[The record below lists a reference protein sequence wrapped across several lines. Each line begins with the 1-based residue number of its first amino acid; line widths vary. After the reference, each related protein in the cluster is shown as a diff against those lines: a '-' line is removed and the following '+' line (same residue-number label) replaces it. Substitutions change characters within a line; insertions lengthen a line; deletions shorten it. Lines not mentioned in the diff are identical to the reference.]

1 MKKLLSLMLA
11 LVMLVSLVPT
21 VFATD
26 NSVTVNFSAS
36 DGATII
42 MKEKIAVTDGL
53 AEKYGFEVANA
64 DHNGNEID
72 EPTIF
77 DAIVAAHISLY
88 GEAFTPETAGNYLVM
103 TYSFITKAFGRETA
117 TLGFFANDRMPN
129 DGIYNEGYGS
139 YTGLACDTAEIK
151 ENDEIVFFFYQDQ
164 FSWGDYKA
172 DFAEDEIT
180 VKVNEDVTL
189 SATAFSSWYG
199 SGTEENI
206 AMNSVAAAGAD
217 IYSYSPEGQVEKIA
231 TTDENGSVKL
241 SFDKAGEYTVFIAG
255 NVTDMYGKNPLILD
269 WATITVEEDEIETPT
284 EPEEPENPEEPETPD
299 EPAELTFWQKVV
311 NFLKDIADKIVAF
324 FVWVYNSV
332 ISLF

>member
-11 LVMLVSLVPT
+11 LVMLVTLVPT
-21 VFATD
+21 VFASEKGT
-26 NSVTVNFSAS
+26 TVNFSAS

-42 MKEKIAVTDGL
+42 LKEKITVTDGL
-53 AEKYGFEVANA
+53 AEEYGFDVASA

-88 GEAFTPETAGNYLVM
+88 GEAFTPETAGNYLIM

-164 FSWGDYKA
+164 FYWGDYKA
-172 DFAEDEIT
+172 DFAEDEFN
-180 VKVNEDVTL
+180 VKVNEEVTL
-189 SATAFSSWYG
+189 TATAFSAWYG
-199 SGTEENI
+199 SATEETI
-206 AMNSVAAAGAD
+206 AMNSVASSGAD
-217 IYSYSPEGQVEKIA
+217 IYSYDSEGNVTKIA
-231 TTDENGSVKL
+231 TTDADGSVTL

-255 NVTDMYGKNPLILD
+255 DVMDMYGINPLILD
-269 WATITVEEDEIETPT
+269 WATIIVEEEEVEVPEEPET
-284 EPEEPENPEEPETPD
+284 PEEPENPE

-311 NFLKDIADKIVAF
+311 NFFKDIADKIVAC
-324 FVWVYNSV
+324 FVWVYNAV

>member
-1 MKKLLSLMLA
+1 MKKFLSILLA
-11 LVMLVSLVPT
+11 LVMFISMIPT
-21 VFATD
+21 VLATD

-53 AEKYGFEVANA
+53 AEKYGFEVATA

-72 EPTIF
+72 EATIF

-151 ENDEIVFFFYQDQ
+151 ESDEIVFFFYQDQ
-164 FSWGDYKA
+164 YSWGDYKA
-172 DFAEDEIT
+172 DFAEDEIN
-180 VKVNEDVTL
+180 VKENEEITL
-189 SATAFSSWYG
+189 SATAFSAWYG
-199 SGTEENI
+199 SATEETI
-206 AMNSVAAAGAD
+206 AQCSVKAAGAD
-217 IYSYSPEGQVEKIA
+217 IYSYDSEGQVEKIA
-231 TTDENGSVKL
+231 TLDANGEATI
-241 SFDKAGEYTVFIAG
+241 SFAEAGEYTLYVAG
-255 NVTDMYGKNPLILD
+255 EITEGPVVID
-269 WATITVEEDEIETPT
+269 WATVTVEEA
-284 EPEEPENPEEPETPD
+284 EPENPEEPADATVWQKILAFFKGIIEKIIACVVWTYNYI
-299 EPAELTFWQKVV
+299 AELF
-311 NFLKDIADKIVAF
+311 
-324 FVWVYNSV
+324 
-332 ISLF
+332 